1 MRVFLTLVAGGLLL
15 IWPALL
21 NGYPIVFSDT
31 GGLLSMALEPTI
43 GWDKPWVY
51 GPFLLA
57 LDGRATLWLPCLAQ
71 GLILSHALWLLQK
84 ATIGPRCGPGCVRHL
99 ALCAV
104 LAVGTAAPWFAAL
117 LMPDIFAPLT
127 VLSLF
132 LLAYAGPLR
141 RVERGWLVG
150 LAAFAIAVHLAHLVL
165 AAGCLVAVL
174 ALRRRRVLVCAAP
187 LGIALAALLLTNI
200 AGNGVIGISPYGSIF
215 ALARLQADGIASE
228 YLHDVC
234 PAAGYR
240 LCAWADR
247 MPMESD
253 KFLWDPDGPVWANNF
268 GPTLL
273 VPESARLVPAALRAY
288 PVQALRAAMANAWR
302 QLGLVDVGDALGPDY
317 LTVTVL
323 PRLQTYFPPIEAAR
337 FNASLQARGLLA
349 GEAAPLLWPHR
360 ALLVLGLVGSLVV
373 LARWR
378 ASPVLAG
385 LAVMVLVGLAANAF
399 ATGALSG
406 PHHRYQAR
414 IAWLVLLPPLLALG
428 ERARV
433 PRGQAPTRSATS
445 AGLMRTSAS

>member
-1 MRVFLTLVAGGLLL
+1 MRVFLTLAAGALMLV
-15 IWPALL
+15 WPALL

-57 LDGRATLWLPCLAQ
+57 VDGRATLWLPCLAQ

-84 ATIGPRCGPGCVRHL
+84 ATITASCPRHL
-99 ALCAV
+99 VLCAA
-104 LAVGTAAPWFAAL
+104 LAAGTAAPWFAAL

-132 LLAYAGPLR
+132 LLAYADGGAGGSPLG

-150 LAAFAIAVHLAHLVL
+150 LAAFSIGAHLAHLIL
-165 AAGCLVAVL
+165 AAACLAVVL
-174 ALRRRRVLVCAAP
+174 ALRWRRLLVCAAP
-187 LGIALAALLLTNI
+187 LGLALAALLLSNI

-215 ALARLQADGIASE
+215 ALARLQADGIAGD
-228 YLHDVC
+228 YLRGVC

-247 MPMESD
+247 MPMDSD
-253 KFLWDPDGPVWANNF
+253 KFLWDPDGPVWGNDF

-273 VPESARLVPAALRAY
+273 LPESARLVPAVLRAY
-288 PVQALRAAMANAWR
+288 PVEALRAALANIGQQVTMTR
-302 QLGLVDVGDALGPDY
+302 IGDVLGPEY
-317 LTVTVL
+317 LAVTVL
-323 PRLQTYFPPIEAAR
+323 PRLRTYFPSIEAAR
-337 FNASLQARGLLA
+337 FNASLQANGLLKA
-349 GEAAPLLWPHR
+349 YALPFAWPHGV
-360 ALLVLGLVGSLVV
+360 VLGLGLIGSLLT
-373 LARWR
+373 LAQARR
-378 ASPVLAG
+378 QPVLAG
-385 LAVMVLVGLAANAF
+385 LALMVLVGLAANAF

-414 IAWLVLLPPLLALG
+414 IAWLVVLPPLLAFG
-428 ERARV
+428 RKAR
-433 PRGQAPTRSATS
+433 TF
-445 AGLMRTSAS
+445 RT